1 MKLELWNDVE
11 RALDGR
17 RSPFEDR
24 ALTARLAEDP
34 QADAAARRLMERLGA
49 LERGPEAAR
58 WTFAPALVAV
68 AALLVTSLC
77 LRSSDSEDAP
87 RALDIRLSVHRET
100 YVPRLARVTLEP
112 AHVLAWTLEGGER

>member
-1 MKLELWNDVE
+1 MKTELWDDVE

-24 ALTARLAEDP
+24 ALSARLAEDP
-34 QADAAARRLMERLGA
+34 EADAEVRRLMERLGT
-49 LERGPEAAR
+49 LERGAEAPR

-68 AALLVTSLC
+68 AALLVTLLC

-100 YVPRLARVTLEP
+100 YEPRLARITLTRER
-112 AHVLAWTLEGGER
+112 VVAWTGAEEQP